1 MDNINIKINKM
12 KDGIYKSENA
22 KYFIKDG
29 KIIMSMSNGTYKTN
43 KNFMQGTYKEP
54 LKESMVKEF
63 DSAYNKLKHW

>member
-1 MDNINIKINKM
+1 M

-22 KYFIKDG
+22 KYYIKDG
-29 KIIMSMSNGTYKTN
+29 KIIMALGIGGVYKTN
-43 KNFMQGTYKEP
+43 QNFMQGTYEKP